1 MFPLISLLVL
11 FYLLFAQL
19 RMINRRPI
27 LVIVRTIIFF
37 PLFIWFSR
45 GYMQSIPIAIIDS
58 EKWMVPA
65 KPESFGGLLLRR
77 HFSFTT
83 FTGATFL
90 RSVIMALG
98 VVGSIVPLVI
108 GIVFQKHTI
117 SSLPLV
123 SGQNFRLFTEI
134 LTRYLFTLQHDD
146 YSFRSAN
153 VSEAYK

>member
-11 FYLLFAQL
+11 FHLLFAQL
-19 RMINRRPI
+19 RMIDSRPI

-45 GYMQSIPIAIIDS
+45 GYMKSIPIAIIDS
-58 EKWMVPA
+58 EKWMLPA
-65 KPESFGGLLLRR
+65 KPASFGGLLLRR

-83 FTGATFL
+83 FTGDTFL

-108 GIVFQKHTI
+108 GIVFQKQTI
-117 SSLPLV
+117 LSLPLV
-123 SGQNFRLFTEI
+123 SGQNFSLFTEI

-146 YSFRSAN
+146 YSFRSAD